1 MKKPSPLGRV
11 AEHKRGQER
20 YGNISPK
27 LYRQSEIVLYLFR
40 HGFAVPPSPEG
51 KAFIERSDF
60 LKRKK
65 KLQESAGAL
74 AAVCQLRSGD
84 THPFGAVRGFVPLGG
99 GEERVYREMREA
111 IPVLDAAVGKMV
123 RLCGGFSVQCKNPEA
138 QKKLNAFLQM
148 MPCGRGQMGIES
160 FLSGYLD
167 SLLTYGRAVGELV
180 VAGGKL
186 RAVCWG
192 DVTALEVQEGENP
205 LDVVLWGVDEHGM
218 MRPLPYQQLLLFTTW
233 HPEPGHP
240 YGVSMFRGMPFL
252 ADILLK
258 IYNTFGSNWE
268 RAGNVRYSVI
278 CKGAEELDPGAAQE
292 RGRAVASEWARAM
305 EDCKNG
311 TVRDF
316 VAVGDVEIKV
326 IGGEAPILDS
336 QVPVRQILEQLVAKT
351 GLPPFLLGLSWSTT
365 ERMSAQQA
373 DLLTS
378 ELWALRR
385 AVEPAMRKI
394 CRMYLALEGLDDR
407 VEILWDDISLQ
418 DITQEAQADLY
429 RAQAEK
435 YRAEAGR

>member
-1 MKKPSPLGRV
+1 M
-11 AEHKRGQER
+11 
-20 YGNISPK
+20 
-27 LYRQSEIVLYLFR
+27 
-40 HGFAVPPSPEG
+40 
-51 KAFIERSDF
+51 
-60 LKRKK
+60 KRKK
-65 KLQESAGAL
+65 EKTGAVS
-74 AAVCQLRSGD
+74 AVCQLRGGSI
-84 THPFGAVRGFVPLGG
+84 HPFGAMRGFTPLGG
-99 GEERVYREMREA
+99 GEERIYREMREA
-111 IPVLDAAVGKMV
+111 LPVLDAAVDKMV
-123 RLCGGFSVQCKNPEA
+123 RLCGGFEVKCRSRQA
-138 QKKLNAFLQM
+138 QEKLNTFLRM
-148 MPCGRGQMGIES
+148 MPCGRGQLGIES

-192 DVTALEVQEGENP
+192 DVTALEVEEGNDS
-205 LDVVLWGVDEHGM
+205 LDMVLWGRDEHGL
-218 MRPLPYQQLLLFTTW
+218 MRPLPYQHLLLFTTM
-233 HPEPGHP
+233 HPEPAHP

-258 IYNTFGSNWE
+258 IYNTIGTNWE

-278 CKGAEELDPGAAQE
+278 CKGGENLDPVTAQE
-292 RGRAVASEWARAM
+292 RGKAVAEQWAKAM
-305 EDCKNG
+305 EDGKNG

-316 VAVGDVEIKV
+316 VAVGDVEIQV

-336 QVPVRQILEQLVAKT
+336 EVPVRQILEQLVAKT

-365 ERMSAQQA
+365 ERMSTQQA

-394 CRMYLALEGLDDR
+394 CQTYLALEGLDNR

-418 DITQEAQADLY
+418 DITQQAQAELY
-429 RAQAEK
+429 AAQAEK
-435 YRAEAGR
+435 YRAEAARP